1 MRLRKMLKL
10 HVAMSDKMQHAI
22 AEEIGIGSSTL
33 TRFIGGKNV
42 DQDAT
47 IKIINWLFS
56 EEEQ

>member
-1 MRLRKMLKL
+1 MRLSKMMKMY
-10 HVAMSDKMQHAI
+10 VAVNDKMQQQI

-56 EEEQ
+56 KEGS